1 MNPQTYIPEAFT
13 SAKQKYSY
21 ADYLKWETEK
31 RIELIEGVPFELF
44 PAPSTVHQEI
54 SGKINFV
61 LYSHFINKPCK
72 VFVAP
77 FDVRFPK
84 SAAKDEEVFTVVQP
98 DLCVI
103 CDLKK
108 LDKRGCLGAPDLV
121 VEILSPG
128 NSAREKREKY
138 ELYESEGVKEYWMV
152 DYQEKTVFIYTLN
165 DSGKFI
171 GKQPLTESETL
182 ISILFPEIEINLK
195 QLFSFQI
202 EEEKS

>member
-1 MNPQTYIPEAFT
+1 MNPQTYTPEAFQ

-21 ADYLKWETEK
+21 ADYLQWETEK

-44 PAPSTVHQEI
+44 PAPSTIHQAVSSEL
-54 SGKINFV
+54 SLDFLNFFR
-61 LYSHFINKPCK
+61 HKKCK

-84 SAAKDEEVFTVVQP
+84 SSAKDEEVFTVVQP

-103 CDLKK
+103 CDLRK

-171 GKQPLTESETL
+171 GKQPLTESEIL
-182 ISILFPEIEINLK
+182 ISILFPEIEINLQ